1 MAPRFMPGV
10 TRRAGERLD
19 VSCETRGIVTRVDS
33 PSHLSVLGESGQSLT
48 VDFDEF
54 EGLVNNKAFEPGEG

>member
-19 VSCETRGIVTRVDS
+19 MSCETRGIVDTRRLAES
-33 PSHLSVLGESGQSLT
+33 PKCTRESGQSLT
-48 VDFDEF
+48 VDFVDF
-54 EGLVNNKAFEPGEG
+54 EGLVNNGVFEG